1 MRPVTFLIAALFVL
15 GVAPLTAQT
24 TFTVTSNNDID
35 DGTCSVG
42 PGHCSLREAINAA
55 NASAATTDTIAFGIS
70 GAGPHTIA
78 PGSAL
83 PTITDPLVIDGY
95 TQSGASANTN
105 PIGQA
110 INATLMIVLDGSSAG
125 AVSGL
130 TVTAAGC
137 TVRGLVINQFGGH
150 GIHISGAGAT
160 ANLVEGNFIG
170 TDANGTS
177 DLGNTDDGVFI
188 ESGPTNT
195 VGGTTAASRNL
206 VSGNGLK
213 GIDISNATAFDNVV
227 QGNYIGTDVNGTAA
241 IANDEHGI
249 SIDGA
254 PNNTVGGT
262 AAEAGNMISG
272 NTIHG
277 VEIVNAGATG
287 NLVQGNLIGT
297 DASGTAALANGT
309 DGVRIAGAPS
319 NTIGGATA
327 AARNVI
333 SGNGAQG
340 VNIGSSGNL
349 VQGNFI
355 GTDVTGTADL
365 GNSQDGVR
373 IDDVSGNTVGGIASA
388 PGAPPGNVISG
399 NDRFGVF
406 LLNGTSGTQVQ
417 GNLIGTDVSGTT
429 ALGNGSHGV
438 AIPAAPGNTIGGTTA
453 GTRNVISGNAGL
465 GISISQSST
474 GNVVQGNY
482 IGTQA
487 DGISPLGNGF
497 HGVQLTTNASNN
509 TIGGTGVTPGQCDGP
524 CNTIAFNG
532 TPGVAY
538 DGVRLS
544 SGTGN
549 AVQGNAIFS
558 NEALGIDVDVDGVT
572 ANDPGDADT
581 GPNNVQNF
589 PVLSAAFK
597 GSTLIEGTLNST
609 ASTVFTIELFSS
621 GSCDASGYGE
631 GEVFLGSTGAT
642 TDGSGDASFTASFP
656 TTLPTGTSISATATD
671 PSGNTSEFSLCATVA
686 DFTVALTSDSAAGPR
701 GGSTDYTVTLD
712 PDGGTFAGDVALSC
726 SGLPAQTVCAF
737 VPSIVSPGASGT
749 TSTLTVT
756 TTDPGTPVGTA
767 SFMVD
772 GTSGSVQHSAGAKLT
787 VGDYQVSVLPATV
800 VAVQGSDA
808 SYAATV
814 TPLGGTFDE
823 PVTLSCDNEPAGA
836 VCSFSVN
843 PVTPGASPA
852 TSTLTVSTTA
862 GTTPTGSTD
871 LDVVGSSGAL
881 GDTTTATLQVTDFAM
896 AATPSSVTVTRGA
909 PATYTVTVTPQ
920 DGPVD
925 DAVTLSCTGLP
936 AQATCAFSPSSVT
949 PGGTSA
955 DATVTVSTATGT
967 PTGSDDFTIV
977 GTAGSLQGGATATL
991 VVTDFMVAV
1000 SPSSR
1005 TVTGGQSATYTV
1017 TVDPDGGSFGESV
1030 SLVCSGLPTGG
1041 SCDFTP
1047 NAVTPGAT
1055 AATST
1060 MTVSTVAATLPP
1072 IVPRWDGWP
1081 RASAVLALLCV
1092 ALFGFGLAL
1101 VRRVPRARRPGW
1113 VLAGGGALAFALF
1126 LGACGGGEPT
1136 GPSSQTHTIT
1146 VTGTA
1151 GSLEHSATTT
1161 LTVQ

>member
-1 MRPVTFLIAALFVL
+1 MRPVTFLMAALFVL

-24 TFTVTSNNDID
+24 TFTVTSTNDVD
-35 DGTCSVG
+35 DGTCSAS

-55 NASAATTDTIAFGIS
+55 NANVGADIIAFSIV
-70 GAGPHTIA
+70 GAGPHTIQPTA
-78 PGSAL
+78 AL
-83 PTITDPLVIDGY
+83 PAVTDAVIIDGY

-105 PIGQA
+105 GPDQGT
-110 INATLMIVLDGSSAG
+110 NAVLQIEVDGSNSGGAG
-125 AVSGL
+125 FLRITSTG
-130 TVTAAGC
+130 GGS
-137 TVRGLVINQFGGH
+137 TVRGLVINRF
-150 GIHISGAGAT
+150 GAGIT
-160 ANLVEGNFIG
+160 VQSSGNTVEGNFIG
-170 TDANGTS
+170 TDVGGASAQANTGVAGVHIENAASNTIGGSTAAARNILSGNTGEGIFISGASSSGNLVQGNLIGTTATGIAA
-177 DLGNTDDGVFI
+177 LGNGGQGVFI
-188 ESGPTNT
+188 DN
-195 VGGTTAASRNL
+195 AS
-206 VSGNGLK
+206 
-213 GIDISNATAFDNVV
+213 
-227 QGNYIGTDVNGTAA
+227 
-241 IANDEHGI
+241 
-249 SIDGA
+249 
-254 PNNTVGGT
+254 NNTVGGPT
-262 AAEAGNMISG
+262 ATERNIISG
-272 NTIHG
+272 NVQTGIM
-277 VEIVNAGATG
+277 ILNAGATG

-319 NTIGGATA
+319 NTIGGPTA

-333 SGNGAQG
+333 SGNGAHG

-365 GNSQDGVR
+365 GNTQYGVR
-373 IDDVSGNTVGGIASA
+373 IDDASGNTVGGIASA

-399 NDRFGVF
+399 NDGFGVF
-406 LLNGTSGTQVQ
+406 VLNGASGTQVQ

-438 AIPAAPGNTIGGTTA
+438 AIPAAPGNTIGGTTP
-453 GTRNVISGNAGL
+453 GMRNVISGNAGL

-474 GNVVQGNY
+474 GNVIQGNY

-549 AVQGNAIFS
+549 VVQGNAIFS

-597 GSTLIEGTLNST
+597 GSTIIEGTLNST

-621 GSCDASGYGE
+621 GSCDASGHGE
-631 GEVFLGSTGAT
+631 GEAFLGSTVAT

-671 PSGNTSEFSLCATVA
+671 PSGNTSEFSQCATVA
-686 DFTVALTSDSAAGPR
+686 DFTVTLTADSAAGPR
-701 GGSTDYTVTLD
+701 GGSTDYAVTVD

-737 VPSIVSPGASGT
+737 VPSTVSPGASGT

-767 SFMVD
+767 SFSVT
-772 GTSGSVQHSAGAKLT
+772 GTSGSVQHSDGAKLT

-808 SYAATV
+808 SYTATV

-852 TSTLTVSTTA
+852 ASTLTISTTA

-881 GDTTTATLQVTDFAM
+881 GDTTTVTLQVTDFAM
-896 AATPSSVTVTRGA
+896 AAIPSSVTVTRGA

-925 DAVTLSCTGLP
+925 DPVTLSCTGLP
-936 AQATCAFSPSSVT
+936 AQASCGFSPSSVT

-967 PTGSDDFTIV
+967 PTGADEFTIV
-977 GTAGSLQGGATATL
+977 GTAGSLQGGATVTL
-991 VVTDFMVAV
+991 VVTDFTVAV
-1000 SPSSR
+1000 SPSGR
-1005 TVTGGQSATYTV
+1005 TVTGGQSTTFTV

-1030 SLVCSGLPTGG
+1030 SLACSGLPTGG

-1047 NAVTPGAT
+1047 SAVTPGAT

-1060 MTVSTVAATLPP
+1060 MTVSTAAASLPP

-1081 RASAVLALLCV
+1081 RAAAVLALLCV

-1101 VRRVPRARRPGW
+1101 VQRVPRARRPRW
-1113 VLAGGGALAFALF
+1113 ALVGGGALAFALF